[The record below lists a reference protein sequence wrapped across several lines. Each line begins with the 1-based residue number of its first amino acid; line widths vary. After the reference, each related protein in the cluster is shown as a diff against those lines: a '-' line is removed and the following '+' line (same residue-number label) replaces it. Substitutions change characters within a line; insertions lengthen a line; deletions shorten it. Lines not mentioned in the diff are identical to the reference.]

1 MCAYHE
7 MLAGELSSA
16 HGMLKSNTKSYLKN
30 FKCGKFVFIRV
41 LSVSFLISLISII
54 LFHHNLHWVLVFLHC
69 HLERSCSH
77 LVLPHMR
84 WKSGPF
90 VNNLSFTTPFQI
102 PSDSVFSYLQI
113 HAWVG
118 KQHLRDIQL
127 TILPSWSISIDKL
140 KQIWGRGDVPFCH
153 FSNTVRFFGDYF
165 INNKLNVRGRSYLI
179 IKEESHAH
187 SE

>member
-7 MLAGELSSA
+7 MLVGELSSA

-41 LSVSFLISLISII
+41 LSVSFLISLISITI
-54 LFHHNLHWVLVFLHC
+54 FHHNLHWVLVFLHR
-69 HLERSCSH
+69 HLASCSH

-90 VNNLSFTTPFQI
+90 INNLSFTTPFQI

-113 HAWVG
+113 HAWVE

-127 TILPSWSISIDKL
+127 TILPSWSVSIDKL
-140 KQIWGRGDVPFCH
+140 KQIWSRWDVPFRH
-153 FSNTVRFFGDYF
+153 FSNTAWFFGDF
-165 INNKLNVRGRSYLI
+165 IYNKLNVRGRSYLI
-179 IKEESHAH
+179 IQEESRAH

>member
-54 LFHHNLHWVLVFLHC
+54 IFHHNLHWVLVFLHC

-90 VNNLSFTTPFQI
+90 INNLSFTTPFQI

>member
-54 LFHHNLHWVLVFLHC
+54 IFHHNLHWVLVFLHC

-90 VNNLSFTTPFQI
+90 INNLSFTTPFQI

-153 FSNTVRFFGDYF
+153 FSNTVRFFGDF

>member
-54 LFHHNLHWVLVFLHC
+54 IFHHNLHWVLVFLHC

-153 FSNTVRFFGDYF
+153 FSNTVRFFGDF